1 MTTYTKE
8 IHFMNARQVW
18 DAWKAQT
25 LTAGQLEEWQ
35 RRHKTYFTENG
46 EIEPFHSYNIVVNS
60 QDEKHQVIDDIR
72 EIGAILTGVS
82 GYYDGY
88 YIQLDA
94 TPSQVFI
101 LNKKLGGAA

>member
-1 MTTYTKE
+1 MLNYTKE

-18 DAWKAQT
+18 DAWKAQK
-25 LTAGQLEEWQ
+25 LNVGQVAEWQ
-35 RRHKTYFTENG
+35 RRHNTYFTPNG
-46 EIEPFHSYNIVVNS
+46 EIEPWNSYNIVVNS
-60 QDEKHQVIDDIR
+60 QEEKHQIIDEIHA
-72 EIGAILTGVS
+72 IGAILTGVS